1 MQALI
6 QRNSTLVDT
15 LNEIEQQLANERLQ
29 KDKFIQMFEEH
40 DREKE
45 TIISNYEKEIKHLQ
59 GIVNKLKLDQ
69 KSELPTDS
77 KAYTESTT
85 QTCDSGK
92 TTQSPSPSHFLA
104 ELKIRQDQIERSMQA
119 LQIQFQTQV
128 LGTQPIPQ
136 PQSQLKSPRMKPSC
150 LSLHNSSRN
159 KTSARRNHFSVSLPM
174 AKNKSRKGKMKN
186 ITPDIVPQ
194 ETTKYKD
201 VNGRSS
207 FPSNCNGKTAIFKL
221 LADKKTPGNDKNAT
235 DAYFF
240 TYRNRRPKKDQIQ
253 ESIQTQSIPKL
264 KNEISNTVNQQFSI
278 LHQNVRGLSRKLE
291 RLNHFIEST
300 NPSILIVTEHGLD
313 PDKLKLINLTRLV
326 PACTMKTVE
335 RP

>member
-1 MQALI
+1 MQ
-6 QRNSTLVDT
+6 NSTLVDT

-92 TTQSPSPSHFLA
+92 TTQSPSPSHLVGLA
-104 ELKIRQDQIERSMQA
+104 ELKIRQDQIER
-119 LQIQFQTQV
+119 
-128 LGTQPIPQ
+128 TQPIPQ

-159 KTSARRNHFSVSLPM
+159 KTSARRNHFSVSLQM
-174 AKNKSRKGKMKN
+174 AKNKSRNGKMKN

-221 LADKKTPGNDKNAT
+221 LADKKTPGNDKTAT
-235 DAYFF
+235 VH
-240 TYRNRRPKKDQIQ
+240 
-253 ESIQTQSIPKL
+253 TQKL
-264 KNEISNTVNQQFSI
+264 I
-278 LHQNVRGLSRKLE
+278 
-291 RLNHFIEST
+291 T
-300 NPSILIVTEHGLD
+300 NPPSTA
-313 PDKLKLINLTRLV
+313 KLLNPGETYKHFF
-326 PACTMKTVE
+326 
-335 RP
+335 